1 LHSGA
6 RGRADGCGRSL
17 LVRRSAVGL
26 LVFLALGAPAGGGAQ
41 AVQQRLQTEG
51 RIDAIVSDET
61 AVHAGLGMSVPAG
74 LYVRAGLVL
83 GGGIGRYGFDGR
95 TDLIGRFTFDPLRQ
109 SRWAPYGGAGL
120 SARFNS
126 TADGGAKG
134 YLLFFLGVEG
144 PTPFGRTR
152 GWVPALE
159 VGLGGGARFG
169 IIVRRGVHARR

>member
-1 LHSGA
+1 MLVKPSPA
-6 RGRADGCGRSL
+6 RL
-17 LVRRSAVGL
+17 L
-26 LVFLALGAPAGGGAQ
+26 LVFLALSAPASGGAQ

-51 RIDAIVSDET
+51 RIDAIVSEQS

-83 GGGIGRYGFDGR
+83 GAGIGGYGFDGR

-109 SRWAPYGGAGL
+109 SRWAPYGGGGL

-144 PTPFGRTR
+144 PVPFGRTR
-152 GWVPALE
+152 GWVPAFE
-159 VGLGGGARFG
+159 MGLGGGARFG
-169 IIVRRGVHARR
+169 VIIRRGVHARR

>member
-1 LHSGA
+1 M
-6 RGRADGCGRSL
+6 L
-17 LVRRSAVGL
+17 LRRSSARL
-26 LVFLALGAPAGGGAQ
+26 LGFLALSAPASAEAQ
-41 AVQQRLQTEG
+41 AVQQRLQT
-51 RIDAIVSDET
+51 VSEEV

-83 GGGIGRYGFDGR
+83 GAGIGPHGLDAR

-109 SRWAPYGGAGL
+109 SRWSPYGGGGL

-144 PTPFGRTR
+144 PVPFGRTE
-152 GWVPALE
+152 GWVPAFE

-169 IIVRRGVHARR
+169 VIVRRGVHARR